1 VHKQFPVWVSI
12 SLMALVISASVCA
25 SAAST
30 PVPTTPTALAG
41 LSTLAP
47 TTTPNAGKTR
57 GIPDDVPVKPQK
69 GFRAPDFVLL
79 NLEGKE
85 VSLGDLG
92 GRPVL
97 INFWATWCPPC
108 REELPVIQATYQNS
122 DDLAV
127 LGVNFQEGLT
137 NVKPF
142 VEKEGLTFPVLLDEE
157 GRVATMYRTRGLP
170 TSFFLNPDGIITAV
184 HIGPMTANDVDNYVT
199 QARGK

>member
-1 VHKQFPVWVSI
+1 MNWDRKTTWRG
-12 SLMALVISASVCA
+12 LMALLLVVGIAWIALSR
-25 SAAST
+25 
-30 PVPTTPTALAG
+30 VPDEEAPARGDHPPSPQAG
-41 LSTLAP
+41 FA
-47 TTTPNAGKTR
+47 
-57 GIPDDVPVKPQK
+57 
-69 GFRAPDFVLL
+69 APDFT
-79 NLEGKE
+79 LETRDGE
-85 VSLGDLG
+85 TISLSDLRG
-92 GRPVL
+92 QVVL

-142 VEKEGLTFPVLLDEE
+142 VEKEGLTFPVLLDEK
-157 GRVATMYRTRGLP
+157 GQVAAMYRTRSLP